1 MSLRVLLGLS
11 FTSED
16 MGFDFCHSLSDVA
29 FSSFFVLLAIH
40 MSFSLLGFRC
50 CLIPC
55 HKHGVKKDFKI
66 DAF

>member
-1 MSLRVLLGLS
+1 MRVLLGLS

-40 MSFSLLGFRC
+40 MSFSLLGFKMLLNSMSQTWSQNR
-50 CLIPC
+50 
-55 HKHGVKKDFKI
+55 F
-66 DAF
+66 